1 MGWHGA
7 GTAEWSYLASPSEI
21 KRLVFQEWRRE
32 RPMTTLLSSPR
43 EFCALWDQESQSLLP
58 SPCSAAAS
66 GPKAGLFPCLLPLR
80 DCSCQAKHLV
90 ALRRA
95 AGDGIRSQEL

>member
-43 EFCALWDQESQSLLP
+43 EFCALWDQESQSLLLAISLLCCCLRP
-58 SPCSAAAS
+58 QGRTLSLSAAI
-66 GPKAGLFPCLLPLR
+66 KRLQLPGQAF
-80 DCSCQAKHLV
+80 SCP
-90 ALRRA
+90 
-95 AGDGIRSQEL
+95 